1 MKQQNTLQPK
11 LRFPEFSG
19 DWESDKF
26 KSYVKLNQGLQIPIS
41 ERFTEYVPNSY
52 FYITNE
58 FLNKNS
64 GKSYYIVNPSN
75 SVICKESDI
84 LMTRTGNTG
93 KVVTNVKGAFHNN
106 FFKISYNSNVYKDF
120 LYFYLIHPKIQHI
133 ILSRAGTSTIPDLN
147 HSDFYSIN
155 FVHPSL
161 TEQQKIADYLTTID
175 KKISLLEEKKTELLR
190 YNKAMMQKL
199 FAQEIRCKDENGNDF
214 PEWEDLTICDIV
226 SNIGGTA
233 LEKYVD
239 IKLNYKFISIGIYSK
254 DGRYIDNNAR
264 IELND
269 KTKTKLLNK
278 NDLVMVLN
286 DKTSSGDIIGSTIL
300 IDDDNYIYNQRSER
314 LIPKDFINSRFL
326 WHKLNSKDFRK
337 KVFTNAQGGTQIY
350 VNFPIVKKLS
360 VKIPSLPEQEKIAD
374 FLSAM
379 DESIEKVNEQII
391 QTQSFKKAM
400 LQQMFV

>member
-1 MKQQNTLQPK
+1 MDKQLQPK
-11 LRFPEFSG
+11 LRFPEFRG

-64 GKSYYIVNPSN
+64 SKSYYIVNPSN

-161 TEQQKIADYLTTID
+161 TEQQKIANYLTTID

-199 FAQEIRCKDENGNDF
+199 FAQEIRFKDENGNDY
-214 PEWEDLTICDIV
+214 PEWEEKRLKEISKFRRGSFPQPYGLEKWYDDINGYPFVQVYDVNNNFRLKSKTKRKISELATKSSVFVPSGTLLVTIQGSIGRVAITDIDCYVDRTLLIISSIDLGLDI
-226 SNIGGTA
+226 NFYKYCLYILFEIEKQKAPGGT
-233 LEKYVD
+233 
-239 IKLNYKFISIGIYSK
+239 IKTI
-254 DGRYIDNNAR
+254 
-264 IELND
+264 
-269 KTKTKLLNK
+269 TKE
-278 NDLVMVLN
+278 VL
-286 DKTSSGDIIGSTIL
+286 
-300 IDDDNYIYNQRSER
+300 SE
-314 LIPKDFINSRFL
+314 F
-326 WHKLNSKDFRK
+326 
-337 KVFTNAQGGTQIY
+337 KVP
-350 VNFPIVKKLS
+350 FPT
-360 VKIPSLPEQEKIAD
+360 LPEQQKIAG
-374 FLSAM
+374 FLSAI
-379 DESIEKVNEQII
+379 DESITKVEEQIEE
-391 QTQSFKKAM
+391 TLNFKKAM